1 MVDLQPPSHIH
12 FLEPIPS
19 LHPTGGRLAKPVR
32 AVLFDI
38 YGTLFISGSGDI
50 GTAPKRFPKASD
62 HEDLGR
68 RHDIEASPDQIAE
81 QLFNS
86 LRAAHER
93 KQKAGI
99 VYPEVRIDKVWQ
111 SILGWQDQNRI
122 REFALDYEWMV
133 NPSYPMPG
141 LDETLRTLRRRGLV
155 MGIISNAQFFTP
167 LLFKWFLGASPEE
180 LGFAPDLTVY
190 SYQWG
195 EAKPSG
201 MLFNHCANRL
211 NAMGLSPESI
221 VYVGNDVLND
231 IMPAAKVGWQ
241 TTLFAGDQRSLR
253 LRRDREEC
261 RLVRPRLV
269 ISDLRQLLDWI

>member
-1 MVDLQPPSHIH
+1 MVDLRAPTSIH

-19 LHPTGGRLAKPVR
+19 LHPTGGQLVKPVR

-50 GTAPKRFPKASD
+50 GTAPKKFQGDSGQEDLVRHHGIEVSLEQIAQQLFEYIRAD
-62 HEDLGR
+62 HER
-68 RHDIEASPDQIAE
+68 Q
-81 QLFNS
+81 
-86 LRAAHER
+86 
-93 KQKAGI
+93 KKAGI
-99 VYPEVRIDKVWQ
+99 VYPEVKIDQIWQ
-111 SILGWQDQNRI
+111 HILGWQDQNRI
-122 REFALDYEWMV
+122 REFALDYEWTV
-133 NPSYPMPG
+133 NPTYPMPG
-141 LDETLRTLRRRGLV
+141 LDETLRAIRRRGLV

-167 LLFKWFLGASPEE
+167 LLFRWFLGASTEE

-190 SYQWG
+190 SYQCG

-201 MLFNHCANRL
+201 MLFNRCAKRL
-211 NAMGLSPESI
+211 NAMGLSPESV
-221 VYVGNDVLND
+221 VYVGNDILND

-261 RLVRPRLV
+261 RLVRPHLV

>member
-1 MVDLQPPSHIH
+1 MVDLRAPTSIH

-19 LHPTGGRLAKPVR
+19 LHPTGGGLVKPVR

-38 YGTLFISGSGDI
+38 YGTLIISDSGDI
-50 GTAPKRFPKASD
+50 GTAPKKFQGGSG
-62 HEDLGR
+62 HEDLVR
-68 RHDIEASPDQIAE
+68 RHGIEASLEQIAE
-81 QLFNS
+81 QLFES
-86 LRAAHER
+86 IHADHER
-93 KQKAGI
+93 QKKAGI
-99 VYPEVRIDKVWQ
+99 VYPEVRIDEIWQ
-111 SILGWQDQNRI
+111 RILGWQDQNRI
-122 REFALDYEWMV
+122 REFALDYEWTV

-141 LDETLRTLRRRGLV
+141 LDETLRAIRRRGLV

-167 LLFKWFLGASPEE
+167 LLFRWFLGASPEE

-190 SYQWG
+190 SYQCG

-201 MLFNHCANRL
+201 MLFNCCANRL
-211 NAMGLSPESI
+211 NAKGLSPESV
-221 VYVGNDVLND
+221 VYVGNDILND
-231 IMPAAKVGWQ
+231 IMPAAQVGWQ

-261 RLVRPRLV
+261 RLVRPHLV